1 MLAFACAFTMFAGAA
16 FTDEAD
22 IVNAEAVDLLTELNI
37 INGYSD
43 GSFNPEGDVTRAEFA
58 KMIYVIR
65 NGGNDDA
72 SAHANN
78 PTSFTDLTD
87 SWYQGYIKYLQNTGI
102 VAGKTA
108 TQFDPDG
115 NVTTGEALKMAL
127 VLGGYR
133 ADKAGL
139 TGTKWLTNTV
149 TLATTNRLLNDVNS
163 SITGACTRQDAA
175 QILANALDM
184 TAVRYSEIVEDFVND
199 SEDGLA
205 LGGSSISVGR
215 KWMDLWTNV
224 GTLISIDGS
233 DLDIQMS
240 SSDRT
245 DSDSDDEHFVKVDT
259 DYSSLL
265 GQKVKVLFKDGKN
278 NSVLGV
284 YPIDDNSVVT
294 VNQNEISV
302 DAGKIVIDD
311 ESYSVETDG
320 VTVIRDG
327 EELNENWKAG
337 AFKDQQSADVIT
349 LIDTDD
355 NNKIDTAYIK
365 TVDVAKV
372 TYVASSQIIAGSKTY
387 KFSEDTIDE
396 DVEKDDWV
404 IITKNLYNDNNDIV
418 VASKATGTVEAT
430 KDKTG
435 WKQYQIGDEWFNETD
450 SSNKDINT
458 NVKPGVEAEYVAV
471 NGILFYADKTS
482 AGSDKL
488 TDVLFVS
495 YVGQDGLSNDQARV
509 MFPNGDKATIN
520 LKNTY
525 FTQQNGDKGTAIVP
539 GQFYEYSKSGST
551 YELIALA
558 STADFYGDFTYEGK
572 EDLDTAG
579 DKVDTDRISDSADVI
594 VWTTDSHGTP
604 ANTTK
609 ADIKH
614 ITGKQLKALVSD
626 GTLDVDG
633 SSNNLYQA
641 TLGYFTSD
649 VDGLNRASVIAVE
662 FNGNGSLGTTFDNIS
677 SNANYGFI
685 TKDAVKL
692 SNGNIKFTVWTGAEN
707 VEVVAEKSREN
718 DFTKGTIVGYTAI
731 NDEDGNKVMTD
742 AVAITSGVTAGS
754 ITSVNSKGTTI
765 ESSTINLPYEDLD
778 DYSTVLYV
786 DSKAGTGLED
796 GVATK
801 ANSQKVNGTTYY
813 ATNLLVYGGE
823 VIVIDVNEIAG
834 KRYGAYTLPSI
845 SGLSDVQWLNTRT
858 NDTDEGA
865 AYEGAIMQLSFYADK
880 DGTLTLTNV
889 ADIETNDN
897 DGTVTLS
904 VKGGEYNLFDSL
916 IVTGAGNVTATFTA
930 NGSTPAPDPS
940 AATVEIKSAAPS
952 LTFGGTTA
960 FDVNVVYENAI
971 GETPKME
978 VYTKADATTRST
990 NLVDSTNVTETTP
1003 FGFIT
1008 SNNETAAQGK
1018 LTQGATLPA
1027 GDYVLV
1033 VKVGSTED
1041 TQEFSVATQKIAA
1054 VTIANFTEATN
1065 AGSLNAYNPGTLSA
1079 TLTPV
1084 AVNTATPVVDKAA
1097 CVIANVDGDTIATGD
1112 TIVVKI
1118 TVELTDANN
1127 NEFASTI
1134 QANNVTLTG
1143 ATNTAVSSVAIV
1155 NGDLVI
1161 TATTTV
1167 A

>member
-1 MLAFACAFTMFAGAA
+1 M
-16 FTDEAD
+16 
-22 IVNAEAVDLLTELNI
+22 
-37 INGYSD
+37 
-43 GSFNPEGDVTRAEFA
+43 
-58 KMIYVIR
+58 
-65 NGGNDDA
+65 
-72 SAHANN
+72 
-78 PTSFTDLTD
+78 
-87 SWYQGYIKYLQNTGI
+87 
-102 VAGKTA
+102 
-108 TQFDPDG
+108 
-115 NVTTGEALKMAL
+115 
-127 VLGGYR
+127 
-133 ADKAGL
+133 
-139 TGTKWLTNTV
+139 
-149 TLATTNRLLNDVNS
+149 
-163 SITGACTRQDAA
+163 
-175 QILANALDM
+175 
-184 TAVRYSEIVEDFVND
+184 
-199 SEDGLA
+199 
-205 LGGSSISVGR
+205 
-215 KWMDLWTNV
+215 
-224 GTLISIDGS
+224 
-233 DLDIQMS
+233 
-240 SSDRT
+240 
-245 DSDSDDEHFVKVDT
+245 
-259 DYSSLL
+259 
-265 GQKVKVLFKDGKN
+265 
-278 NSVLGV
+278 
-284 YPIDDNSVVT
+284 
-294 VNQNEISV
+294 
-302 DAGKIVIDD
+302 
-311 ESYSVETDG
+311 
-320 VTVIRDG
+320 
-327 EELNENWKAG
+327 
-337 AFKDQQSADVIT
+337 
-349 LIDTDD
+349 
-355 NNKIDTAYIK
+355 
-365 TVDVAKV
+365 
-372 TYVASSQIIAGSKTY
+372 
-387 KFSEDTIDE
+387 
-396 DVEKDDWV
+396 
-404 IITKNLYNDNNDIV
+404 
-418 VASKATGTVEAT
+418 
-430 KDKTG
+430 
-435 WKQYQIGDEWFNETD
+435 
-450 SSNKDINT
+450 
-458 NVKPGVEAEYVAV
+458 
-471 NGILFYADKTS
+471 
-482 AGSDKL
+482 
-488 TDVLFVS
+488 
-495 YVGQDGLSNDQARV
+495 
-509 MFPNGDKATIN
+509 
-520 LKNTY
+520 
-525 FTQQNGDKGTAIVP
+525 
-539 GQFYEYSKSGST
+539 
-551 YELIALA
+551 
-558 STADFYGDFTYEGK
+558 
-572 EDLDTAG
+572 
-579 DKVDTDRISDSADVI
+579 
-594 VWTTDSHGTP
+594 
-604 ANTTK
+604 
-609 ADIKH
+609 
-614 ITGKQLKALVSD
+614 
-626 GTLDVDG
+626 
-633 SSNNLYQA
+633 
-641 TLGYFTSD
+641 
-649 VDGLNRASVIAVE
+649 
-662 FNGNGSLGTTFDNIS
+662 
-677 SNANYGFI
+677 
-685 TKDAVKL
+685 
-692 SNGNIKFTVWTGAEN
+692 
-707 VEVVAEKSREN
+707 
-718 DFTKGTIVGYTAI
+718 
-731 NDEDGNKVMTD
+731 
-742 AVAITSGVTAGS
+742 
-754 ITSVNSKGTTI
+754 
-765 ESSTINLPYEDLD
+765 
-778 DYSTVLYV
+778 
-786 DSKAGTGLED
+786 ED

-1033 VKVGSTED
+1033 VKVGSAED